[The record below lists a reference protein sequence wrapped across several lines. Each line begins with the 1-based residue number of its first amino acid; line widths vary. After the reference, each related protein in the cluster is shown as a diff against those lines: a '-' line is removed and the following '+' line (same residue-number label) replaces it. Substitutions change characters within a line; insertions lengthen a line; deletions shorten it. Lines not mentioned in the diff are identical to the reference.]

1 MSTSS
6 EYIRTNMS
14 NPIKSFEYPSA
25 LEASGLPNVSPSEF
39 VPPTEVSVNSPSAIT
54 ENDLASA
61 YEKGREEGRQEGR
74 REAEKRSSE
83 QLAQAVIV
91 ERSKVAEVIKEFQL
105 GSSEYYSKVED
116 QVVHLALGIA
126 AKILH
131 RESQVDP
138 LLVAA
143 LVKIATENLKQGSQ
157 VRVNIN
163 PAEINSWRK
172 YFEQNEN
179 GRVKV
184 ELVEDPT
191 LALGDCIVHSEV
203 GIAAMGITAQLKEI
217 EHGLFDLLSQRP
229 KND

>member
-6 EYIRTNMS
+6 DFLRPPLV
-14 NPIKSFEYPSA
+14 NPVKSFEYPSA
-25 LEASGLPNVSPSEF
+25 LGANGQPTARSLEPLPDPAS
-39 VPPTEVSVNSPSAIT
+39 SVHKPVANAVT

-61 YEKGREEGRQEGR
+61 FEKGRQEGR
-74 REAEKRSSE
+74 REAEKRYGE
-83 QLAQAVIV
+83 QLAQAVIAERTRV
-91 ERSKVAEVIKEFQL
+91 ERVIEEFRQ

-126 AKILH
+126 AKVLH

-157 VRVNIN
+157 VQVNIH
-163 PAEINSWRK
+163 PAEINSWRG
-172 YFEQNEN
+172 YFERDEN
-179 GRVKV
+179 GRVRV

-191 LALGDCIVHSEV
+191 LDPGDCVVHSDV
-203 GIAAMGITAQLKEI
+203 GVAAMGIAAQLREI
-217 EHGLFDLLSQRP
+217 EHGLFDLLAQRP

>member
-1 MSTSS
+1 VHKPVA
-6 EYIRTNMS
+6 N
-14 NPIKSFEYPSA
+14 A
-25 LEASGLPNVSPSEF
+25 V
-39 VPPTEVSVNSPSAIT
+39 T

-61 YEKGREEGRQEGR
+61 FEKGRQEGR
-74 REAEKRSSE
+74 REAEKRYGE
-83 QLAQAVIV
+83 QLAQAVIAERTRV
-91 ERSKVAEVIKEFQL
+91 ERVIEEFRQ

-126 AKILH
+126 AKVLH

-157 VRVNIN
+157 VQVNIH
-163 PAEINSWRK
+163 PAEINSWRG
-172 YFEQNEN
+172 YFERDEN
-179 GRVKV
+179 GRVRV

-191 LALGDCIVHSEV
+191 LDPGDCVVHSDV
-203 GIAAMGITAQLKEI
+203 GVAAMGIAAQLREI
-217 EHGLFDLLSQRP
+217 EHGLFDLLAQRP